1 MSELVTIRV
10 WSDFVC
16 PWCYVGLVEVEKLK
30 KEYDVQVD
38 WRPFFLRPETPP
50 EGLPLPAY
58 VRERMKD
65 PNNPLKR
72 RAAEAGLKMV
82 DRDIIPSTRRAH
94 QVAEFAREQGKL
106 EPFHAAVLR
115 RYWSEG
121 QDLWQ
126 WDTLRGAAQEAGLD
140 PDVMQRAVEEGR
152 YQQVVEDAVREA
164 QEMGI
169 QAVPTFVLGDRFALQ
184 GAQEYGVFQQAMQR
198 LGVKPRAPRPG

>member
-1 MSELVTIRV
+1 MSEPVIVRV

-30 KEYDVQVD
+30 KEYDVRVD

-58 VRERMKD
+58 VREKMKD

-72 RAAEAGLKMV
+72 RAAAAGLTMV
-82 DRDIIPSTRRAH
+82 EREVIPSTRRAH
-94 QVAEFAREQGKL
+94 QSAEYAREQGKL
-106 EPFHAAVLR
+106 EAFNAAILR

-126 WDTLRGAAQEAGLD
+126 WDTLRGAAQEAGLN
-140 PDVMQRAVEEGR
+140 PDDVQRAVEEGR
-152 YQQVVEDAVREA
+152 YKEAVEDSVRQA
-164 QEMGI
+164 HEMGI
-169 QAVPTFVLGDRFALQ
+169 NSVPTFILGDKFGLQ
-184 GAQEYGVFQQAMQR
+184 GAQDYSVFKQAMEQ
-198 LGVKPRAPRPG
+198 LGVKPRTAS

>member
-1 MSELVTIRV
+1 M
-10 WSDFVC
+10 
-16 PWCYVGLVEVEKLK
+16 EVEKLK

-72 RAAEAGLKMV
+72 RAAQAGLKMV
-82 DRDIIPSTRRAH
+82 EREVIPSTRRAH
-94 QVAEFAREQGKL
+94 QAAEFARDQGQL
-106 EPFHAAVLR
+106 EPFQAALLR

-140 PDVMQRAVEEGR
+140 PEAMRQAVEQGR
-152 YQQVVEDAVREA
+152 YEQVVEDAIREA
-164 QEMGI
+164 REMGI
-169 QAVPTFVLGDRFALQ
+169 QAVPTFLVGDRFALQ
-184 GAQEYGVFQQAMQR
+184 GAQEYAVFQQVMER
-198 LGVKPRAPRPG
+198 LGIKPRAPRPG

>member
-1 MSELVTIRV
+1 
-10 WSDFVC
+10 
-16 PWCYVGLVEVEKLK
+16 VEVEKLK

-82 DRDIIPSTRRAH
+82 EREVIPSTRRAH
-94 QVAEFAREQGKL
+94 QAAEFARDMGRL
-106 EPFHAAVLR
+106 EPFHAALLR

-126 WDTLRGAAQEAGLD
+126 WDTLRGAAQDAGLD
-140 PDVMQRAVEEGR
+140 PEAMQQAVEQGR
-152 YQQVVEDAVREA
+152 YAQVVEDAIREA
-164 QEMGI
+164 REMGI

-184 GAQEYGVFQQAMQR
+184 GAQPYDVFRQVMER
-198 LGVKPRAPRPG
+198 LGIKPRATQPG

>member
-1 MSELVTIRV
+1 MSEPVVVRV

-16 PWCYVGLVEVEKLK
+16 PWCYVGLTEVEKLR

-50 EGLPLPAY
+50 EGLPLPDY
-58 VRERMKD
+58 VREKMKD

-72 RAAEAGLKMV
+72 RAAAAGLTMV
-82 DRDIIPSTRRAH
+82 ERDVIPSTRRAH
-94 QVAEFAREQGKL
+94 QAAEYAREQGKL
-106 EPFHAAVLR
+106 EPFNAAILR

-140 PDVMQRAVEEGR
+140 PDAVQRVVEEGR
-152 YQQVVEDAVREA
+152 YKEAVEDSVRQAHEL
-164 QEMGI
+164 GI
-169 QAVPTFVLGDRFALQ
+169 NAVPTFVLGDKFGLQ
-184 GAQEYGVFQQAMQR
+184 GAQEYSVFKQAMQR
-198 LGVKPRAPRPG
+198 LGAKPRGAP

>member
-1 MSELVTIRV
+1 
-10 WSDFVC
+10 
-16 PWCYVGLVEVEKLK
+16 VEVEKLK

-65 PNNPLKR
+65 PNNSLKQ
-72 RAAEAGLKMV
+72 RAAAAGLKMV
-82 DRDIIPSTRRAH
+82 EREVIPSTRRAH
-94 QVAEFAREQGKL
+94 QAAELAREAGKL
-106 EPFHAAVLR
+106 EPFNAALLR

-140 PDVMQRAVEEGR
+140 PEAMQRAVEEGR
-152 YQQVVEDAVREA
+152 YTRVVEEAVREA
-164 QEMGI
+164 QVMGVR
-169 QAVPTFVLGDRFALQ
+169 AVPTFLIGDRFALQ
-184 GAQEYGVFQQAMQR
+184 GAQEYSVFQQAMER
-198 LGVKPRAPRPG
+198 LGVKPRKA

>member
-1 MSELVTIRV
+1 M
-10 WSDFVC
+10 
-16 PWCYVGLVEVEKLK
+16 EVEKLK

-72 RAAEAGLKMV
+72 RAAQAGLKMV
-82 DRDIIPSTRRAH
+82 EREVIPSTRRAH
-94 QVAEFAREQGKL
+94 QAAEFARDAGRL
-106 EPFHAAVLR
+106 EPFNAALLR

-126 WDTLRGAAQEAGLD
+126 WDTLRGAAQEAGVD
-140 PDVMQRAVEEGR
+140 PEAMQQAVEEGR
-152 YQQVVEDAVREA
+152 YRQVVEDAVREA
-164 QEMGI
+164 QQMGI
-169 QAVPTFVLGDRFALQ
+169 QAVPTFLLGDRFALQ
-184 GAQEYGVFQQAMQR
+184 GAQEYAVFQQAMQR
-198 LGVKPRAPRPG
+198 LGVKPRPRPG

>member
-1 MSELVTIRV
+1 M
-10 WSDFVC
+10 
-16 PWCYVGLVEVEKLK
+16 EVEKLK

-65 PNNPLKR
+65 PDNPLKR
-72 RAAEAGLKMV
+72 RAAAAGLKMV
-82 DRDIIPSTRRAH
+82 EREVIPSTRRAH
-94 QVAEFAREQGKL
+94 QAAEYAREQGKL
-106 EPFHAAVLR
+106 EPFNAAILR

-140 PDVMQRAVEEGR
+140 ADAVQRAVEEGR
-152 YQQVVEDAVREA
+152 YRQAVEDSVRQAHEL
-164 QEMGI
+164 GI
-169 QAVPTFVLGDRFALQ
+169 NAVPTFILGDKFGLQ
-184 GAQEYGVFQQAMQR
+184 GAQDYPVFQQAMQR
-198 LGVKPRAPRPG
+198 LGAKPRASGLSSPPGVT